1 MSARLGWKGVMNKT
15 RKASRVDG
23 DATKARILEGAGE
36 LFARHGFAETTGK
49 AIVERA
55 GADLASINYHFGSRS
70 GLYQA
75 VLAEAHRRVMSLADL
90 SLLAERNLTPADRLL
105 ALLEGIVG
113 SVTNAEGWHV
123 RVLARE
129 LGSPSSHLQALFS
142 AEIAPKLSHVLDII
156 SAITALPKDD
166 PAVLR
171 CLLSVGAPCLMLLIG
186 SNLPGPL
193 QVIAQMPRNDLIQH
207 LHSYAMAGLLDV
219 AAQRNRPD

>member
-1 MSARLGWKGVMNKT
+1 MSKT
-15 RKASRVDG
+15 RKVSRVDG
-23 DATKARILEGAGE
+23 DATKARILEGAGD
-36 LFARHGFAETTGK
+36 LFARQGFAETTGK
-49 AIVERA
+49 AIAEQA
-55 GADLASINYHFGSRS
+55 GVDLASINYHYGSCS

-75 VLAEAHRRVMSLADL
+75 VLAEAHRRVVSLADL
-90 SLLAERNLTPADRLL
+90 SLLAERDLAPSDRLL

-113 SVTNAEGWHV
+113 SVTRAEGWHV

-129 LGSPSSHLQALFS
+129 LGSPSSHLQALFTD
-142 AEIAPKLSHVLDII
+142 EIAPKLSYVVDII
-156 SAITALPKDD
+156 SAVTGLPQDD

-193 QVIAQMPRNDLIQH
+193 QMIAQMPQHELVRH

-219 AAQRNRPD
+219 AKQRTLPN